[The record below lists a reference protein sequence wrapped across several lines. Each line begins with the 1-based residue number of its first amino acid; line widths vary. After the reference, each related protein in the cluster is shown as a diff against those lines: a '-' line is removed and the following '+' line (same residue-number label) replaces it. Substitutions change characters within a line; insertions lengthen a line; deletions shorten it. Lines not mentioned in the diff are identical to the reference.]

1 MSVSLSLP
9 CAPYPLARP
18 DRPDETN
25 AAPTALPTASADS
38 APIGAPPSQVRVWFD
53 GVVDGEIPAGDG
65 TLATAQQIADVLA
78 RRAKADNTRRAY
90 RAGVRA
96 WCSWCA
102 WHGLTPLPARP
113 TDVAAFVAAQ
123 RYPRPPE
130 KPLSANTLRLRLA
143 SIGYLHYI
151 AGCPSPTTTA
161 RVTETLAGLDRL
173 AKQAGQG
180 PKPKLAAKIAI
191 LREIVAPIDD
201 NLPGRRDR
209 ALLLLGFAGAFR
221 RSELA
226 RIEVA
231 DLEESE
237 HGLRI
242 ALPFSKGDRESKG
255 VQVGVPYG
263 TSALCPVRALKRWC
277 DAAGIMQGP
286 IFRRIWTTPRPQ
298 NPPPN
303 WTPTYVVGQQ
313 AIDPR
318 TVARI
323 VQARGAAAG
332 FDAET
337 LGGHSLKR
345 GAMNTAKDRR
355 VHPAQLKQLGRHKS
369 YATLAAYIEEGDLFE
384 DNALNGVL

>member
-1 MSVSLSLP
+1 MTDSFP
-9 CAPYPLARP
+9 FFRTPYPP
-18 DRPDETN
+18 DRPGGRSADL
-25 AAPTALPTASADS
+25 TALPTTSPDS
-38 APIGAPPSQVRVWFD
+38 TPIGAPPSHVRAWFD
-53 GVVDGEIPAGDG
+53 AAVDREIPTGDG

-102 WHGLTPLPARP
+102 RHGLTPLPARP
-113 TDVAAFVAAQ
+113 ADVAAFVAAQ
-123 RYPRPPE
+123 RYPPPPE

-191 LREIVAPIDD
+191 LREIVAHIDD
-201 NLPGRRDR
+201 ELPGLRDR

-242 ALPFSKGDRESKG
+242 ALRFSKGDRENKG
-255 VQVGVPYG
+255 VQVGIPYG

-277 DAAGIMQGP
+277 DAAGIAQGP
-286 IFRRIWTTPRPQ
+286 VFRRIWTTPRPQ
-298 NPPPN
+298 NPPPS
-303 WTPTYVVGQQ
+303 WMPTYVVGHQ

-332 FDAET
+332 FDGQA

-355 VHPAQLKQLGRHKS
+355 VHPAQLKLLGRHRS

>member
-1 MSVSLSLP
+1 MSDNFPLSRV
-9 CAPYPLARP
+9 PYPLGRP
-18 DRPDETN
+18 DRTGAAN
-25 AAPTALPTASADS
+25 AAPNALPTASPDS
-38 APIGAPPSQVRVWFD
+38 APIGAPPSHVRAWFD
-53 GVVDGEIPAGDG
+53 AVVDDEIPAGDG
-65 TLATAQQIADVLA
+65 TLVTAQQIADVLA

-90 RAGVRA
+90 RAGIRA

-102 WHGLTPLPARP
+102 RHGLTPLPARA

-123 RYPRPPE
+123 RYPPPPE

-143 SIGYLHYI
+143 SIGYLHYV

-201 NLPGRRDR
+201 DLPGRRDR

-226 RIEVA
+226 RIEVS

-277 DAAGIMQGP
+277 DAAGIIQGP
-286 IFRRIWTTPRPQ
+286 VFRRIWTMPRPQ
-298 NPPPN
+298 NTPPS
-303 WTPTYVVGQQ
+303 WTPTYVVGHQ

-332 FDAET
+332 FDAEA

-355 VHPAQLKQLGRHKS
+355 VHPAQLKLLGRHRS
-369 YATLAAYIEEGDLFE
+369 YATLATYIEEGDLFE